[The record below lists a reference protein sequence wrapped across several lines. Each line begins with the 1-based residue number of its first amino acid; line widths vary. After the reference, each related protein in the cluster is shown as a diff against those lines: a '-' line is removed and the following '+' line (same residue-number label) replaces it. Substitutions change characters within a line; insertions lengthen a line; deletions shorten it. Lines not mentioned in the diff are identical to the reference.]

1 MQDTIIIR
9 ETFSNRDDAEGAR
22 ERLEYA
28 GFARNSMN
36 ITRLGDQ
43 FELAIHTRPEKRQ
56 RVQDCI
62 DASDVM
68 FEAQRYARKMSEHAP
83 SGGQTVVL
91 VGVIAAVGA
100 ALYYAYSRQRDIYAQ
115 RYPSAQRSAV
125 RSLYQAHREEHQH
138 GSTHRPDTGGQRFA
152 DRSPGLRSDAA
163 SYGA

>member
-68 FEAQRYARKMSEHAP
+68 FEARRYARKMSEHA
-83 SGGQTVVL
+83 L
-91 VGVIAAVGA
+91 RGA
-100 ALYYAYSRQRDIYAQ
+100 R
-115 RYPSAQRSAV
+115 RSCLSV
-125 RSLYQAHREEHQH
+125 
-138 GSTHRPDTGGQRFA
+138 
-152 DRSPGLRSDAA
+152 
-163 SYGA
+163 